1 MGCAPVVA
9 GAFAPGLAAARV
21 SRGRHRSFASDTIS
35 GPTCDSAEP
44 PHEGYWKGVEELS
57 SLGFKATEAD
67 DNLAKLSTVYANDAT
82 AFRERLAKHGMQMAA
97 LYHSL
102 PVDDAAR
109 FDEGV
114 AEGMK
119 VGKFMHDAGI
129 PIFNLAGGQ
138 RKPGGNPPEDFQAL
152 ARLVNELGKRLKN
165 EYGIQLGYHP
175 HTGNM
180 IEKRE
185 EIGRMMD
192 LTDPRYF
199 NLCPDTGHLVAGGS
213 DALEV
218 FRTYQSRIIYLHF
231 KDWDPNMVTA
241 RTAETGR
248 KGGFP
253 ELGEGIVPLPQL
265 ADFLLEHRLRQVGHD
280 RDRFVAD
287 NAPRQ
292 RDQGSQIH
300 DRSPQVEGRLRTGA
314 AMNANV
320 HGARCGCSVG
330 HGRRARC
337 GAPPG
342 SVRHRR
348 RSR

>member
-1 MGCAPVVA
+1 MDR
-9 GAFAPGLAAARV
+9 AAATAAIDRREFLALGSAPIVAAALGPAWAAAQGQSRPVQKFRV
-21 SRGRHRSFASDTIS
+21 GHNI
-35 GPTCDSAEP
+35 GPYLRLGGP

-67 DNLAKLSTVYANDAT
+67 DNLAKLSTVYATDT
-82 AFRERLAKHGMQMAA
+82 TGFRERLARHAMQMAA

-114 AEGMK
+114 DEGMR
-119 VGKFMHDAGI
+119 VGKFMRDVGI

-152 ARLVNELGKRLKN
+152 ARLVNEVGKRLKN

-180 IEKRE
+180 IEKRA

-192 LTDPRYF
+192 MTDQRYF

-218 FRTYQSRIIYLHF
+218 FRTYRSRIIYLHF

-265 ADFLLEHRLRQVGHD
+265 ADFLLGIGYDKWVMIEIDSSRTTPLDSATKDLKYMTDRLKLKVG
-280 RDRFVAD
+280 
-287 NAPRQ
+287 
-292 RDQGSQIH
+292 
-300 DRSPQVEGRLRTGA
+300 
-314 AMNANV
+314 
-320 HGARCGCSVG
+320 
-330 HGRRARC
+330 
-337 GAPPG
+337 
-342 SVRHRR
+342 
-348 RSR
+348 

>member
-1 MGCAPVVA
+1 MMASALGPA
-9 GAFAPGLAAARV
+9 LAAAARQPRPAQKFRV
-21 SRGRHRSFASDTIS
+21 GHNV
-35 GPTCDSAEP
+35 GPYLRIGGA
-44 PHEGYWKGVEELS
+44 PHEGFWKGVEELS

-67 DNLAKLSTVYANDAT
+67 DNLAKLSTVYAAQT
-82 AFRERLAKHGMQMAA
+82 AAFRERLAKHGMQMAA

-119 VGKFMHDAGI
+119 VGKFMHEVGI

-152 ARLVNELGKRLKN
+152 AHLVNELGKRLKN

-192 LTDPRYF
+192 ATDPRYF

-218 FRTYQSRIIYLHF
+218 FRTYRSRIIYLHF
-231 KDWDPNMVTA
+231 KDWDPQMVTA

-253 ELGEGIVPLPQL
+253 ELGEGAVPLPQL
-265 ADFLLEHRLRQVGHD
+265 ADFLLEVGYDKWVMIEIDSSRTTPLDSATTDLKYMTDRLKLKVG
-280 RDRFVAD
+280 
-287 NAPRQ
+287 
-292 RDQGSQIH
+292 
-300 DRSPQVEGRLRTGA
+300 
-314 AMNANV
+314 
-320 HGARCGCSVG
+320 
-330 HGRRARC
+330 
-337 GAPPG
+337 
-342 SVRHRR
+342 
-348 RSR
+348 